1 MNTRFDLPLVPARA
15 SAAIA
20 MKSILAVAM
29 AVSSTLLPYPVQAS
43 PDEGLPDK
51 FFNSQNPNLTPQ
63 EKAGLKI
70 GNHWRAASA
79 TGMRPVAGADGT
91 VQFLFGST
99 QPSVVCAVLQVC
111 DIELQPGE
119 IISNFNAGDQVR
131 WRIEPARSGSPA
143 GEIEHVIVKPLDVGL
158 RTSLIITT
166 DRRTYYL
173 QLVSHRTDYMPRV
186 SFSYPDD
193 AARQWS
199 EFQNRNREKLDERS
213 GYGAKD
219 STALDKL
226 SFDYEVT
233 GDASWKPIRVYND
246 GRKTILQMPDTL
258 SQTEAPS
265 LLVLRG
271 EESVL
276 PWGAKAEEVM
286 VNYRVQ
292 GNRYVVDSIPDKM
305 ILLAGA
311 GDHQTKVIITR
322 RKS

>member
-1 MNTRFDLPLVPARA
+1 MKA
-15 SAAIA
+15 SLIAFAAILFPLMA
-20 MKSILAVAM
+20 LAG
-29 AVSSTLLPYPVQAS
+29 
-43 PDEGLPDK
+43 PDDSLPDK
-51 FFNSQNPNLTPQ
+51 FFNSENPRLTPQ

-70 GNHWRAASA
+70 GKHWRAASA
-79 TGMRPVAGADGT
+79 TGIQPVAGADGT

-119 IISNFNAGDQVR
+119 LISNFNAGDQVR

-143 GEIEHVIVKPLDVGL
+143 GEIEHVIIKPLDVGL

-173 QLVSHRTDYMPRV
+173 QLVSHRSDYMPRV

-193 AARQWS
+193 AAGQWKA
-199 EFQNRNREKLDERS
+199 FQDRNREQREEKAGSGNGASAYLDR
-213 GYGAKD
+213 
-219 STALDKL
+219 LD
-226 SFDYEVT
+226 FDYQVS
-233 GDASWKPIRVYND
+233 GNASWKPIRVFND
-246 GRKTILQMPDTL
+246 GHKTILQMPDTL

-271 EESVL
+271 EDSIF
-276 PWGAKAEEVM
+276 PWGTKAEPVM
-286 VNYRVQ
+286 INYRVQ
-292 GNRYVVDSIPDKM
+292 GNRYVVDSIPERM

-311 GDHQTKVIITR
+311 GAHQTQVVITR
-322 RKS
+322 RQP